1 MSRPLDLSTA
11 GCNFSTGVSNW
22 SSTALPP
29 PHSPFT
35 RESTFS
41 PESTTLLPPHGTV
54 TPGSPESSVF
64 RPVLADSWYSVSYM
78 YFSPIGTLTALTVG
92 VVVSLL
98 SGGWKNLKLTCN
110 LRGGCYRSAGPWP
123 RLTRAKSQTKGSG
136 DQPKAPRRPRRP
148 RQRGERLEKE
158 EEERRL
164 QEKEMARLQEEQE
177 KQERLERE
185 RREQEEMERL
195 EAKDQERREDELNE
209 VRHLLEENQVAVKR
223 WLADTREKAKWDRFM
238 LCDGRPDPSQTQE
251 VNTYISLWRDD
262 PEVDAVPALQQCSLA
277 LQLIEGPWR

>member
-1 MSRPLDLSTA
+1 MSGKKSDK
-11 GCNFSTGVSNW
+11 GV
-22 SSTALPP
+22 
-29 PHSPFT
+29 
-35 RESTFS
+35 R
-41 PESTTLLPPHGTV
+41 
-54 TPGSPESSVF
+54 GS
-64 RPVLADSWYSVSYM
+64 
-78 YFSPIGTLTALTVG
+78 
-92 VVVSLL
+92 
-98 SGGWKNLKLTCN
+98 
-110 LRGGCYRSAGPWP
+110 
-123 RLTRAKSQTKGSG
+123 AKGAKETKEA
-136 DQPKAPRRPRRP
+136 KAER
-148 RQRGERLEKE
+148 ERLEKE

-164 QEKEMARLQEEQE
+164 QEKEKARLQEEQE

-277 LQLIEGPWR
+277 LQLIEALEEEQEEVQEEERQRLLEHIHCLQELVHHKHLLIAQEVLNRVCARVSVVRPPYVEHLLGDEEVLVVHQLLQTGGCAPGGL